1 MLLGFGIVD
10 AKSSGILARVSEGD
24 WEWEEVKVRGR
35 GDDGVWVDCKVGLG
49 RGITLARVGVIW
61 GD

>member
-1 MLLGFGIVD
+1 VLLGFWIVD
-10 AKSSGILARVSEGD
+10 AKSSGIFARVSEWD
-24 WEWEEVKVRGR
+24 WEGEEVKVRGR
-35 GDDGVWVDCKVGLG
+35 GDDCVWVDGKVGLG